1 MEILVGARVD
11 GQRWALKE
19 GLGNESCAV
28 VWKRDISPRRYL
40 LQHIALLGMSRKTWY
55 SANAP
60 ISPSLGD
67 TYKLRKGWNT
77 GCARHWFPQS
87 CCQDKNSILLSM
99 LLWWK
104 RPRIWCLYL
113 KSHLLHSRSDRW
125 MMSSLRSNW
134 GTHAPIRLDLV
145 SGFLANRTRVPH
157 CPSVWWFHSMFAPR
171 LLIYW
176 NLDCFEFVLGSLST
190 MRPFKWSWTREGT
203 YYYTYDFTGS
213 GASVTL
219 IRMVPECD
227 GTGELG
233 FLFH

>member
-67 TYKLRKGWNT
+67 TYKLRKGWNS

-104 RPRIWCLYL
+104 RPRMWCLYL

-145 SGFLANRTRVPH
+145 SGFWPIAQECHTARVFDGSIV
-157 CPSVWWFHSMFAPR
+157 CLPR
-171 LLIYW
+171 DYVSIEIW
-176 NLDCFEFVLGSLST
+176 IASSLSLGHCQLCVHSNGVEPERVHT
-190 MRPFKWSWTREGT
+190 I
-203 YYYTYDFTGS
+203 
-213 GASVTL
+213 
-219 IRMVPECD
+219 IRTTSQVVV
-227 GTGELG
+227 
-233 FLFH
+233 HQ